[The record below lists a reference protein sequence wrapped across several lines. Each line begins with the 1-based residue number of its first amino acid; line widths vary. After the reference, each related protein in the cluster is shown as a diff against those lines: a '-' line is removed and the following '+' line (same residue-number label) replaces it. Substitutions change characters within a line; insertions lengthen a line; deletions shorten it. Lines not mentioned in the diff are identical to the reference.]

1 MECRLQKIAITWAV
15 RVMVGCKKKG
25 HFKELRNNR
34 DLLIHSLE
42 VNSP

>member
-1 MECRLQKIAITWAV
+1 MGSKSNG
-15 RVMVGCKKKG
+15 RVQKKG